1 MKSYFRRTWL
11 DIDTDALRENYEQIC
26 SKLTSGAGVMAVVKA
41 DAYGHGV
48 EQIVKELV
56 KCGCQWFAVSNL
68 EEAMQVKDAAPDSSV
83 LILGYTPPEYAQRL
97 AFNGIS
103 QAVFNLDYARALSE
117 NAAENGVQVRI
128 HIKVDTGMSRLG
140 FTYHDSAADSETA
153 AAVAEASR
161 LEGLY
166 PEGIFTHFACAAEEN
181 GEAFTR
187 VQYDL
192 FIGLVHEVEQ
202 LGVKFEIRHCCNSAA
217 TVIYPEM
224 QLDMVRPGIILYGLA
239 PSEFIGRSIKLR
251 PVMKM
256 KTVVSMVKEIPA
268 GTPVSYGRTF
278 TSEHN
283 MKIATVPVGY
293 ADGLPRA
300 LSGKAKMLINGR
312 EVPVV
317 GRICIDQCML
327 DVTGIEDIHEGM
339 TVTVFGSENNTVDN
353 IAENANVINYEI
365 ICGINKRV
373 PRVYLED
380 GGVVAISDYLENK

>member
-11 DIDTDALRENYEQIC
+11 DINTDALRENYEQIC
-26 SKLTSGAGVMAVVKA
+26 SKLTSGAAVMAVVKA

-48 EQIVKELV
+48 EQVVKELV
-56 KCGCQWFAVSNL
+56 RCGCEWFAVSNL

-83 LILGYTPPEYAQRL
+83 LILGYTPPEYAERL

-103 QAVFNLDYARALSE
+103 QAVFNLEYAKALSE
-117 NAAENGVQVRI
+117 NALKNGVQVRI

-140 FTYHDSAADSETA
+140 FTYHDSVADGATAAD
-153 AAVAEASR
+153 VAQACR
-161 LEGLY
+161 LGGLY
-166 PEGIFTHFACAAEEN
+166 PEGIFTHFACADEEN

-187 VQYDL
+187 LQYDL

-239 PSEFIGRSIKLR
+239 PSDFIGKSIKLR

-256 KTVVSMVKEIPA
+256 KTVVSMVKEIPE

-278 TSEHN
+278 TSERT

-300 LSGKAKMLINGR
+300 LSGRTKMLINGK

-317 GRICIDQCML
+317 GRICMDQCML
-327 DVTGIEDIHEGM
+327 DVTGIDGIHEGM
-339 TVTVFGSENNTVDN
+339 TVTVFGGEGNSVDD
-353 IAENANVINYEI
+353 IAQNAGVINYEI

>member
-11 DIDTDALRENYEQIC
+11 DIDTDALRENYEQIF

-83 LILGYTPPEYAQRL
+83 LLLGYTPPEYAQRL

-166 PEGIFTHFACAAEEN
+166 PEGIFTHFACADEEN

-317 GRICIDQCML
+317 GRICMDQCML

>member
-11 DIDTDALRENYEQIC
+11 DINTDALRENYEQIC
-26 SKLTSGAGVMAVVKA
+26 SKLTSGAAVMAVVKA

-48 EQIVKELV
+48 EQVVKELV
-56 KCGCQWFAVSNL
+56 RCGCEWFAVSNL

-83 LILGYTPPEYAQRL
+83 LILGYTPPEYAERL

-103 QAVFNLDYARALSE
+103 QAVFNLEYAKALSE
-117 NAAENGVQVRI
+117 NALKNGVQVRI

-140 FTYHDSAADSETA
+140 FTYHDSVADGATAAD
-153 AAVAEASR
+153 VAQACR

-166 PEGIFTHFACAAEEN
+166 PEGIFTHFACADEEN

-187 VQYDL
+187 LQYDL

-239 PSEFIGRSIKLR
+239 PSDFIGKSIKLR

-256 KTVVSMVKEIPA
+256 KTVVSMVKEIPE

-278 TSEHN
+278 TSERT

-300 LSGKAKMLINGR
+300 LSGRTKMLINGK

-317 GRICIDQCML
+317 GRICMDQCML
-327 DVTGIEDIHEGM
+327 DVTGIDGIHEGM
-339 TVTVFGSENNTVDN
+339 TVTVFGGEGNSVDD
-353 IAENANVINYEI
+353 IAQNAGVINYEI

>member
-166 PEGIFTHFACAAEEN
+166 PEGIFTHFACADEEN

-317 GRICIDQCML
+317 GRICMDQCML

>member
-166 PEGIFTHFACAAEEN
+166 PEGIFTHFACADEEN

-317 GRICIDQCML
+317 GRICMDQCML

-339 TVTVFGSENNTVDN
+339 TVTVFGSESNTVDN

>member
-56 KCGCQWFAVSNL
+56 KCGCEWFAVSNL

-83 LILGYTPPEYAQRL
+83 LILGYTPPEYAERL

-103 QAVFNLDYARALSE
+103 QAVFNSEYAKALSE
-117 NAAENGVQVRI
+117 NAAKNGVQVRI

-140 FTYHDSAADSETA
+140 FTYHDSEADCGTA
-153 AAVAEASR
+153 AAIAEACR

-166 PEGIFTHFACAAEEN
+166 PEGVFTHFACADEEN

-192 FIGLVHEVEQ
+192 FIGLVHEVEK

-239 PSEFIGRSIKLR
+239 PSDYIGKSIKLR

-256 KTVVSMVKEIPA
+256 KTVVSMVKEIPE

-278 TSEHN
+278 TSGSS

-300 LSGKAKMLINGR
+300 LSGKAKMLVNGK

-317 GRICIDQCML
+317 GRICMDQCML
-327 DVTGIEDIHEGM
+327 DVTGIENIHEGM
-339 TVTVFGSENNTVDN
+339 TVTVFGSDGITVDD